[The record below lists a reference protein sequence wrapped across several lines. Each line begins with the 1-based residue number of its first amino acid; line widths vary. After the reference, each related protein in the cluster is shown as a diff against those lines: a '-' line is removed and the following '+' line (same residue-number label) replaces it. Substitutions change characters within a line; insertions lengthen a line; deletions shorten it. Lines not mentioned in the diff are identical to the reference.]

1 MRATENHSFYVLT
14 ALACPDALRQIVGV
28 CFCIP
33 LMCAGFVKS
42 YMETYP
48 GYFYT
53 GDAGVIDQ
61 DGYVTVLERSL
72 TGDG

>member
-1 MRATENHSFYVLT
+1 
-14 ALACPDALRQIVGV
+14 
-28 CFCIP
+28 
-33 LMCAGFVKS
+33 MCAGFVKS